1 MERDTGDIETWDA
14 IPIPMNVLR
23 GIHSYGYEKPSPIQC
38 KAIIPIMN
46 GGDVIAQA
54 QSGTGKTG
62 AFTIGLLSRLDY
74 DKKGIQAIVISPT
87 RELSQQTKHV
97 IDSIGT
103 FCKGLSTR
111 LFVGGTST
119 QDDIH
124 SIKYE
129 NPNVIVGCTG
139 RIYDMMGRNP
149 TYFENISIVIVDEA
163 DDMLS
168 GGFEEQLYN
177 IFKFLQHDTQIVLFS
192 ATMPPE
198 ISTITSKFMRNPTEI
213 LVEAEKLTLDGI
225 HQYYVSL
232 LGDNDK
238 LDTLKDLFGLLTVAQ
253 TIIYCNTLEKVQSL
267 YEYMNT
273 DGFPVARLHSG
284 MSREER
290 VESYE
295 SFRAGKQRILISS
308 NVTARGID
316 IQQVSTV
323 INFDLPK
330 CVHNYL
336 HRIGRS
342 GRWGR
347 KGTAINFV
355 TKYDTRYMEDIERHY
370 STQIKE
376 LPTDWDKYV
385 S

>member
-14 IPIPMNVLR
+14 IPLPMNVLR

-74 DKKGIQAIVISPT
+74 EKKGIQAIVISPT

-284 MSREER
+284 MTREER
-290 VESYE
+290 TESYE
-295 SFRAGKQRILISS
+295 SFRTGKQRILISS